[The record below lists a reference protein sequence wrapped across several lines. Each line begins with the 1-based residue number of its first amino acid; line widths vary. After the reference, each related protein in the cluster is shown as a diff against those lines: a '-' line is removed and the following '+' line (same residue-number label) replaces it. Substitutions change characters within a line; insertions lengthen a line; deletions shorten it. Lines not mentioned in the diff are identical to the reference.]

1 LGTLSQNARF
11 RIGARD
17 RIKLT
22 GEKSYEKLRWKSG
35 MTKSSHTSF
44 PDTDGQRCPC
54 ARMWDLTGK
63 HALVTGAGGGIG
75 RAITSGLACHG
86 ADVACLDLTAEIAAI
101 AVQTVKGHGREGLP
115 IACDVRCPEAIS
127 AAVEQALDT
136 FGKIDILVN
145 LAGKGILKPALSFTL
160 ADWTHMVDTYLRGTF
175 LMCQTVGRH
184 MVERGSGSIINIS
197 SVASVVALG
206 RGTAPYSAVKAG
218 VNALTRELAVEWSR
232 TGVRV
237 NAIAPCQIDTP
248 ELRSVLNDP
257 QFLPEQLMDTWLNAI
272 PLGRLGKP
280 EEIAGPCIFL
290 ASDLS
295 SLITGHIL
303 MVDGGYTI
311 K

>member
-1 LGTLSQNARF
+1 MGKCTLCHL
-11 RIGARD
+11 
-17 RIKLT
+17 K
-22 GEKSYEKLRWKSG
+22 
-35 MTKSSHTSF
+35 
-44 PDTDGQRCPC
+44 
-54 ARMWDLTGK
+54 GK

-75 RAITSGLACHG
+75 RAIVCGLASHG
-86 ADVACLDLTAEIAAI
+86 ADVACLDLTMEIATS
-101 AVQTVKGHGREGLP
+101 AVQTVEAHGRNGLA
-115 IACDVRCPEAIS
+115 IACDVRDPGAIA
-127 AAVEQALDT
+127 AAVEHVLRA

-145 LAGKGILKPALSFTL
+145 LAGKGILKPALDFTL
-160 ADWTHMVDTYLRGTF
+160 SEWSHMVDTYLRGTF
-175 LMCQTVGRH
+175 LFCQAVGKH

-218 VNALTRELAVEWSR
+218 VNALTRELALEWAKK
-232 TGVRV
+232 GVRV

-248 ELRSVLNDP
+248 QLGALLKDP
-257 QFLPEQLMDTWLNAI
+257 QFVAEELMETWLDAI

-290 ASDLS
+290 ASDAS

-303 MVDGGYTI
+303 MADGGYTI